1 MPRPSHIFH
10 TRIYRQVLLKFV
22 ELNTL
27 MKNRIVYLLTISFFL
42 ILLNSCAERR
52 YYKTHND
59 HSERY
64 YRHHPKK
71 HVEVDIK
78 VRP

>member
-1 MPRPSHIFH
+1 
-10 TRIYRQVLLKFV
+10 
-22 ELNTL
+22 
-27 MKNRIVYLLTISFFL
+27 MKNKIVCLLGISLFL
-42 ILLNSCAERR
+42 VLLNSCAERR
-52 YYKTHND
+52 YYRTHND
-59 HSERY
+59 HSQRY